1 MKQLRKIGALVVVL
15 LVIMSLSATVFADT
29 LTQNATVSNAT
40 VDPAIRKANGLTTIV
55 FNVYLTPNESSYYMP
70 ATKFTYT
77 ISDGTAGISAS
88 GIPIKSGSA
97 NETFSSTSASATFT
111 LNTQASNATPDINN
125 LASAKTEVTLALK
138 DSLPFTSAGIY
149 RYNIIQSAMTHSQK
163 GFIIK
168 SEKIDDAV
176 TKYLDLYVT
185 IVDDALKVTGAVLT
199 EKSTNPTTDTTDA
212 TNIHPNDSQE
222 IDTLNDAF
230 SPNKTD
236 GFYNTYTGYIVE
248 LKKVVAGNMAS
259 TTDPFPFNLT
269 TVDSTNVDDD
279 DTYSAGLTVAIDRTN
294 ADSTNWTVD
303 GTTIGTTISSGIAL
317 KHNQSVKLV
326 GIPASDAITFKETI
340 TAAEGYKISSSVAN
354 MSRSSGSVYDISTS
368 TNNKA
373 ENSTYNND
381 TSGTVATVLD
391 NNTGIITYTNFRD
404 VISPTGII
412 MRFAPYALMLIGGIA
427 LLIIAMKRK
436 GHKEEE

>member
-29 LTQNATVSNAT
+29 LTQNATVTNAT

-77 ISDGTAGISAS
+77 ISDGTAGTSVS

-125 LASAKTEVTLALK
+125 LASAKTEVTLALQ
-138 DSLPFTSAGIY
+138 DPLPFTSAGIY
-149 RYNIIQSAMTHSQK
+149 RYNIIQSAMTDSQK
-163 GFIIK
+163 SFIIK
-168 SEKIDDAV
+168 SENINDAV

-199 EKSTNPTTDTTDA
+199 ENSTNPTTDTTDA
-212 TNIHPNDSQE
+212 TNIHPNDNLE
-222 IDTLNDAF
+222 IDTLNDAY
-230 SPNKTD
+230 SPDKTD

-259 TTDPFPFNLT
+259 TTDPFPFNLST
-269 TVDSTNVDDD
+269 ADSTNADN
-279 DTYSAGLTVAIDRTN
+279 DTYSTGLTVAIDRTN

-340 TAAEGYKISSSVAN
+340 TAAEGYKISSSVEY
-354 MSRSSGSVYDISTS
+354 MSRSSGSVYDISIS
-368 TNNKA
+368 TNKA
-373 ENSTYNND
+373 EDSTFNID

>member
-15 LVIMSLSATVFADT
+15 LVIMSLSATVFAET

-97 NETFSSTSASATFT
+97 NNTFSSISASATFS
-111 LNTQASNATPDINN
+111 LNTRASNETPDINN
-125 LASAKTEVTLALK
+125 LASARKEVTLALK
-138 DSLPFTSAGIY
+138 DHLPFTSAGIY
-149 RYNIIQSAMTHSQK
+149 RYNIIQSAMTDSQK
-163 GFIIK
+163 SFIIK
-168 SEKIDDAV
+168 SENIDDAV

-185 IVDDALKVTGAVLT
+185 IVDGTLKVTGAVLT
-199 EKSTNPTTDTTDA
+199 ENSTNPTTDTTDA
-212 TNIHPNDSQE
+212 TNIHPDDNQE

-230 SPNKTD
+230 SPDKTD

-269 TVDSTNVDDD
+269 TADSTNADNY
-279 DTYSAGLTVAIDRTN
+279 TYSTGLTVAIDRTN

-303 GTTIGTTISSGIAL
+303 GTTIDTTISSGIAL

-326 GIPASDAITFKETI
+326 GIPASDTITFKETI
-340 TAAEGYKISSSVAN
+340 TAAEGYKISSSVEN

-373 ENSTYNND
+373 EDSTYNND